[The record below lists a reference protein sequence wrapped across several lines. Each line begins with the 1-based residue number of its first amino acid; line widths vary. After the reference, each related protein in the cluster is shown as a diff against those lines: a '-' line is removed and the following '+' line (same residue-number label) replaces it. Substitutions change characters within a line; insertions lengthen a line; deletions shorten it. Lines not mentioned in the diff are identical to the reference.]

1 MTFVFPALS
10 ATTAGAVLI
19 LQMLLALTVS
29 GARGKADVWI
39 GAGGN
44 PVLERTARRHANLAE
59 NAGLF
64 VVGFT
69 LLELSGRWPTLLL
82 ILCPT
87 FLVLRLFHAAGL
99 SRENTNN
106 PLRLIGGAGTYL
118 LGIVLGGAL
127 AWLGVVTLLAQ
138 HG

>member
-1 MTFVFPALS
+1 MTVVFPAVA
-10 ATTAGAVLI
+10 ATTAGALLI
-19 LQMLLALTVS
+19 LQMLLGFATS
-29 GARGKADVWI
+29 GARGQAAVWI
-39 GAGGN
+39 GTGGN
-44 PVLERTARRHANLAE
+44 AALERAQRRHANLAE

-64 VVGFT
+64 VAGFT

-87 FLVLRLFHAAGL
+87 FVLLRLFHAAGL

-118 LGIVLGGAL
+118 LGLVLGGAL
-127 AWLGVVTLLAQ
+127 AWIGATTMLAA
-138 HG
+138 HA

>member
-1 MTFVFPALS
+1 MTMGFPAMAA
-10 ATTAGAVLI
+10 ATGGVLLI
-19 LQMLLALTVS
+19 LQMLLGFAVS

-39 GAGGN
+39 GAAGN
-44 PVLERTARRHANLAE
+44 ANLERTARRHANLAE

-64 VVGFT
+64 LAGLT
-69 LLELSGRWPTLLL
+69 LLELSGRWPTLLAV
-82 ILCPT
+82 LCPL
-87 FLVLRLFHAAGL
+87 FIVLRLFHAAGL

-118 LGIVLGGAL
+118 LGLVLGGAL
-127 AWLGVVTLLAQ
+127 AWLGATVLLAG